1 MLTYRHAG
9 DAGDIISSLP
19 VVRHF
24 GRGDL
29 LIEAAPYTRQALTP
43 DKWCGLDL
51 LLKQQ
56 PYINDVREW
65 RREMVS
71 INLNDF
77 RARLFKAIR
86 AGQHKDKSLVDWHI
100 EAHGLPLNLKDSAWL
115 TVAEPNKVAR
125 VVFNRTGPGREPHH
139 VYHNQLF
146 PWHRV
151 WQKYHEDA
159 VFIGS
164 KLEYEVFR
172 NTCGEVPY
180 YPTANLL
187 EAARVIAGAD
197 LFIGN
202 QSCCFWIA
210 EGMKKKLV
218 LEVWPQ
224 GPNSNVFREGATQGF
239 DQNVWLPELL

>member
-9 DAGDIISSLP
+9 DAGDIIASLP

-24 GRGDL
+24 GRGDF
-29 LIEAAPYTRQALTP
+29 LIEASTYTRQALTP

-65 RREMVS
+65 RREMVT

-86 AGQHKDKSLVDWHI
+86 VGQSKDKSLVDWCL
-100 EAHGLPLNLKDSAWL
+100 EAHGLPLNLKDTAWL
-115 TVAEPNKVAR
+115 TVDQPVKAAK

-139 VYHNQLF
+139 VYHNLMF

-151 WQKYHEDA
+151 WQKYHENA
-159 VFIGS
+159 VFIGTS
-164 KLEYEVFR
+164 LEHASF
-172 NTCGEVPY
+172 CAQIGPVPHQ
-180 YPTANLL
+180 PTSNLL

-197 LFIGN
+197 LFVGN

-210 EGMKKKLV
+210 EAMKKKLV

-224 GPNSNVFREGATQGF
+224 GPNSNVFRDGATQGF
-239 DQNVWLPELL
+239 DQNVWLPEI

>member
-9 DAGDIISSLP
+9 DAGDIIASLP

-24 GRGDL
+24 GRGDF
-29 LIEAAPYTRQALTP
+29 LIEAATYTRQALTP
-43 DKWCGLDL
+43 DKWGGLDL

-65 RREMVS
+65 RREMVT

-77 RARLFKAIR
+77 RAKLFKAIR
-86 AGQHKDKSLVDWHI
+86 VGQSKDKSLVDWHI
-100 EAHGLPLNLKDSAWL
+100 EAHGLPLSLKDSAWL
-115 TVAEPNKVAR
+115 TVAEPIKAAR

-139 VYHNQLF
+139 VYHNLMF

-151 WQKYHEDA
+151 WQKYHQDA

-164 KLEYEVFR
+164 KLEYDVFR

-180 YPTANLL
+180 YPTSNLL

-197 LFIGN
+197 LFVGN

-224 GPNSNVFREGATQGF
+224 GPTSNVFRDGATQGF